1 VATAPVATPTL
12 TDAAAGSNR
21 RPVPN
26 AGQQRVVTP
35 IADETH

>member
-1 VATAPVATPTL
+1 MAPTVMP
-12 TDAAAGSNR
+12 AAGSNR

-26 AGQQRVVTP
+26 AGQQREVTP